1 MELAPALQSERPCRK
16 IMGVDATGEGRSS
29 HAKGTWQ
36 RAGAAIGNAPM
47 TISNLTA
54 ALLAASATLS
64 LSVLPAHAAPEK
76 GEGVAWE
83 ITEGLTTEIGPRLA
97 GSEAEARAREWGAEK
112 LKALGF
118 SNVRIEPFKT
128 LAWTRGPE
136 SATLTA
142 PYRQPLAIT
151 ALGYSVPTP
160 AGGLKAPMVYFPSL
174 DALRAAPDGS
184 LKGKVAFIDHAM
196 RAAQDG
202 SGYGPYGDVRRAGP
216 TIASNKGAAGVVI
229 RSAGTD
235 SHRNPHT
242 GVTVF
247 AKGARPIPAGAVSNP
262 DADLIA
268 RIAERNA
275 GAMVIDLTLMGKPFP
290 DAPSGNVVADLPGTD
305 PSLPMILIACHLDS
319 WDLGTG
325 AIDDASGCGIIT
337 AAALAAQQGQRPLR
351 TIRVLWSG
359 NEEMGV
365 SGGGGDNYALVHG
378 KEKHAVAME
387 SDFGADRVWQLKMDL
402 SGQNAVLGDKIK
414 SAVWG
419 MGIVPHEG
427 HAEGGADVG
436 AIIGAQNLAVIDLG
450 QDGMHYFDLHHTP
463 DDTLDKV
470 DPAALQQ
477 NVDAW
482 AAVLKVIANEPGEI
496 ASVKRD

>member
-1 MELAPALQSERPCRK
+1 MRHTP
-16 IMGVDATGEGRSS
+16 RSC
-29 HAKGTWQ
+29 A
-36 RAGAAIGNAPM
+36 AAAIAA
-47 TISNLTA
+47 A
-54 ALLAASATLS
+54 ALFAACPAAATPTDGS
-64 LSVLPAHAAPEK
+64 
-76 GEGVAWE
+76 GVAWD
-83 ITEGLTTEIGPRLA
+83 IVEGLTTEIGPRLA
-97 GSEAEARAREWGAEK
+97 GSPAEDRARDWGADK

-118 SNVRIEPFKT
+118 RNVRVEEFET

-136 SATLTA
+136 SAKLTA
-142 PYRQPLAIT
+142 PYEQPLAVT
-151 ALGYSVPTP
+151 ALGFSVPTP
-160 AGGLKAPMVYFPSL
+160 QEGLKAPLVYFPTL
-174 DALRAAPDGS
+174 AALEAAPDGS

-202 SGYGPYGDVRRAGP
+202 SGYGPYGNVRRLGP
-216 TIASNKGAAGVVI
+216 TIASRKGAAGVVI

-247 AKGARPIPAGAVSNP
+247 AKDVKPIPSGAVSNP

-268 RIAERNA
+268 RVAKR
-275 GAMVIDLTLMGKPFP
+275 GAPMAIDLTLLGKP
-290 DAPSGNVVADLPGTD
+290 APGSTSGNVVADLPGRD
-305 PSLPMILIACHLDS
+305 PSLPIIVLACHLDS

-325 AIDDASGCGIIT
+325 AVDDASGCAIVT
-337 AAALAAQQGQRPLR
+337 AAALAAQQGGQTLR

-359 NEEMGV
+359 NEEMGI
-365 SGGGGDNYALVHG
+365 GGGGGAHYAKLHG
-378 KEKHAVAME
+378 AEPHALAME
-387 SDFGADRVWQLKMDL
+387 SDFGADRVWQVKFK
-402 SGQNAVLGDKIK
+402 AFAADKPLVDK
-414 SAVWG
+414 VKAALWP

-427 HAEGGADVG
+427 DADGGADVE
-436 AIIGAQNLAVIDLG
+436 AIIAAQDLAVIDLG

-482 AAVLKVIANEPGEI
+482 TAVLKVIANEPGVI
-496 ASVKRD
+496 GKAGAKAQ